1 MNTKVLLAVAKRNFI
16 SYFASPIAYLF
27 ICVFVALSTV
37 AAFWPNEFFDA
48 NLANLDQLNKWFP
61 YVMLVFIPAITM
73 GIWADERRQGTDEL
87 LLTMPATDWEV
98 VLGKFFAAVAI
109 FTVSLV
115 FSFICNY
122 AVLRSLGNPDFG
134 LFVATYLGYWLMG
147 LAMLGIG
154 MVASFFTANL
164 TVAYILG
171 VLLNAPAVFL
181 SSADVI
187 MRQDLAIRAKA
198 WSIAEQFANFGRGLI
213 TLSGLAY
220 FVFIAAV
227 TLYVA
232 MVLIGRRHWPTG
244 ESRLPSGLFF
254 AVLHLAWLG
263 SFALLGSIL
272 ASKLG
277 GSTLWIIGLVIG
289 YLILHAALLY
299 IWQQFPR
306 KETITPIHFVA
317 PGAQVVTIIA
327 GAVVAILWGEK
338 LSSGWVFWTLM
349 AILIALHVLFFV
361 GWATFPRAVALM
373 PAHFTLRT
381 LALAAASLGLV
392 AVLQAADVR
401 VDITNER
408 ISSLS
413 PHTLQILRS
422 LDPKHVVQIEAFISP
437 EVPESYIQT
446 RANLINLLKEFE
458 ARAKNVRVRIN
469 NTELFTAEAQR
480 AAERF
485 NITPQRVFALQ
496 QGRWTEHRI
505 FMGVAFICGLERVV
519 VPFIDRDIPVEY
531 ELIRSIAT
539 VTQQKRKRVGI
550 LTTDAQLFGQFSFQG
565 GEERWP
571 IVDELQKQYEVVRVE
586 PADLVTNDEECEKAG
601 MKVLGLADA
610 SESKIIERGRELLGL
625 NVPTDKLTD
634 QQKEQCKA
642 KVKEEAM
649 KLGRWDVLLAVQ
661 PSTLAPE
668 DMDRFIAAI
677 SYGQPTVV
685 FEDPMPLFASNVA
698 GTGQE
703 RRPPQQ
709 MMMFGMRPLPKG
721 DITKLWR
728 KLGID
733 FTANEIVWQRY
744 NPYPKFQLFEENP
757 EFVFVNWSCGAEE
770 PFNRQIPAVGGLQ
783 QVLFPFPGAI
793 TRLNSSTMKFTPL
806 VRTGRVTGLIN
817 YDDIFRMDF
826 LTGTRE
832 LNRNREFRPT
842 RTEYIL
848 AAAIEG
854 KLPEMKITK
863 TESSSNSDQNSEKVE
878 EIPNKQHDFKVVLVS
893 DIDMLHETFFRLR
906 QRQDLP
912 GLDVKLSF
920 DNVTMVLN
928 LIDWVAGD
936 DRFIDIRNRRPKHRT
951 LTTIERATEAARAR
965 AAEERQKLQEAY
977 NKIEREEREKLEQ
990 SIKKLEEDMKKQNIS
1005 LDEILRRVAIAQQQ
1019 GERRLNARMEE
1030 ERQKR
1035 DRALERIET
1044 ELSLYVRRLQNFYKM
1059 VSVIIPPLFPLGLA
1073 VIVFIWRRAK
1083 EMEGIPD
1090 IRRVRR
1096 SSTTQTASSAVV
1108 TSSEKG

>member
-1 MNTKVLLAVAKRNFI
+1 MNTRVLLAVAKRNFI
-16 SYFASPIAYLF
+16 SYFASPTAYLF
-27 ICVFVALSTV
+27 ICVFVALSTM

-98 VLGKFFAAVAI
+98 VLGKFLAATAI
-109 FTVSLV
+109 FTVSLL
-115 FSFICNY
+115 FSFVCNY
-122 AVLRSLGNPDFG
+122 AVLRSLGRPDFG
-134 LFVATYLGYWLMG
+134 LFIATYVGYWLMG
-147 LAMLGIG
+147 IAMLGIG

-187 MRQDLAIRAKA
+187 IRQDVALRAKA

-213 TLSGLAY
+213 TLSGIAY
-220 FVFIAAV
+220 FVLIAAV

-244 ESRLPSGLFF
+244 ESRLPAGLFF
-254 AVLHLAWLG
+254 TVLHLAWLA
-263 SFALLGSIL
+263 SFALIGTILGTKFG
-272 ASKLG
+272 A
-277 GSTLWIIGLVIG
+277 STLWPIVLVIA
-289 YLILHAALLY
+289 YLILQTALLY
-299 IWQQFPR
+299 IWQRFPN
-306 KETITPIHFVA
+306 TQPLNTLHFLVPA
-317 PGAQVVTIIA
+317 AQIVTVLVS
-327 GAVVAILWGEK
+327 AVVAVLWGST
-338 LSSGWVFWTLM
+338 LATGWIFWLLL
-349 AILIALHVLFFV
+349 AILLALHVVFFL
-361 GWATFPRAVALM
+361 GWATFPRAVSLM
-373 PAHFTLRT
+373 PAHFILRT
-381 LALAAASLGLV
+381 CALVSASLGLV
-392 AVLQAADVR
+392 ALLQAADVR
-401 VDITNER
+401 LDITSER

-422 LDPKHVVQIEAFISP
+422 LDPKYLVQIEAFISP

-446 RANLINLLKEFE
+446 RANLINLLREFE

-469 NTELFTAEAQR
+469 NTEPFTAEAQR
-480 AAERF
+480 AADRF

-565 GEERWP
+565 GQERWP

-586 PADLVTNDEECEKAG
+586 PADLITNDEECEKAG
-601 MKVLGLADA
+601 MKVLGLTDA
-610 SESKIIERGRELLGL
+610 PEEKIIERGKELLGL
-625 NVPTDKLTD
+625 NVPLDKLTD
-634 QQKEQCKA
+634 QQKEQCKTR
-642 KVKEEAM
+642 VKQEAL

-661 PSTLAPE
+661 PSSLEPQ
-668 DMDRFIAAI
+668 DLDRFIAAI
-677 SYGQPTVV
+677 SYGQPTII
-685 FEDPMPLFASNVA
+685 FEDPMPLFASSVP

-721 DITKLWR
+721 DIGKLWQ

-733 FTANEIVWQRY
+733 FTTNEIVWQRY
-744 NPYPKFQLFEENP
+744 NPYPKFVLFEENP
-757 EFVFVNWSCGAEE
+757 EFVFVNWSCGSAE
-770 PFNRQIPAVGGLQ
+770 PFNREQPAVAGLQ

-793 TRLNSSTMKFTPL
+793 TRLNSSKMKFTPL
-806 VRTGRVTGLIN
+806 VRTGRVTGLVN
-817 YDDIFRMDF
+817 YDDIFRFDF
-826 LTGTRE
+826 LTGSRE

-842 RTEYIL
+842 RMEYCL
-848 AAAIEG
+848 AASIEG
-854 KLPEMKITK
+854 KLPELKITK
-863 TESSSNSDQNSEKVE
+863 EEQSSSDQPASNKVE
-878 EIPNKQHDFKVVLVS
+878 EIPDKQHDVRVVLVS

-936 DRFIDIRNRRPKHRT
+936 DRFIEIRNRRPKHRT
-951 LTTIERATEAARAR
+951 LTTIERATEEARNR
-965 AAEERQKLQEAY
+965 TAEERQKLQEAY

-990 SIKKLEEDMKKQNIS
+990 SVKKLEEDMKKQNIS
-1005 LDEILRRVAIAQQQ
+1005 LDEILRRVAIAQEQ

-1073 VIVFIWRRAK
+1073 VIVFVWRRAK
-1083 EMEGIPD
+1083 EMEGVPAS
-1090 IRRVRR
+1090 RRVKGMARAGAA
-1096 SSTTQTASSAVV
+1096 TPKKEGE
-1108 TSSEKG
+1108 TSRV

>member
-1 MNTKVLLAVAKRNFI
+1 MNTKVVLAVAKRNFI
-16 SYFASPIAYLF
+16 SYFASPTAYLF
-27 ICVFVALSTV
+27 ICVFVALSTM

-61 YVMLVFIPAITM
+61 YVMLIFIPAITM

-98 VLGKFFAAVAI
+98 VLGKYLAAVAI
-109 FTVSLV
+109 FTVSLA
-115 FSFICNY
+115 FSLICNFF
-122 AVLRSLGNPDFG
+122 VLQTLGSPDIG
-134 LFVATYLGYWLMG
+134 LFIATYVGYWLVG

-171 VLLNAPAVFL
+171 VILNAPAVFL
-181 SSADVI
+181 ASADVI
-187 MRQDLAIRAKA
+187 VRQDLAIRAKA
-198 WSIAEQFANFGRGLI
+198 WSVAEQFANFGRGLI
-213 TLSGLAY
+213 TLSGIAY
-220 FVFIAAV
+220 FLLIVAV
-227 TLYVA
+227 ALYVA

-244 ESRLPSGLFF
+244 ESRLPAGLFF
-254 AVLHLAWLG
+254 GLLHLAWIA
-263 SFALLGSIL
+263 SFLLIG
-272 ASKLG
+272 A
-277 GSTLWIIGLVIG
+277 IIGAKWGNSSLLVVLLAIA
-289 YLILHAALLY
+289 YFILHAALVWL
-299 IWQQFPR
+299 WSEFPNR
-306 KETITPIHFVA
+306 GQPSLLHFIPPAAHIVTVIVA
-317 PGAQVVTIIA
+317 A
-327 GAVVAILWGEK
+327 AVAVLWGEV
-338 LSSGWVFWTLM
+338 LGSGWVFWFLL
-349 AILIALHVLFFV
+349 AILLALHVLFFL
-361 GWATFPRAVALM
+361 GWWRFPRAVSLM

-381 LALAAASLGLV
+381 MTLAAAALGLV
-392 AVLQAADVR
+392 ALLQAADVR
-401 VDITNER
+401 VDITSER

-413 PHTLQILRS
+413 PHTLQLLRS
-422 LDPKHVVQIEAFISP
+422 LDPKHVVQVEAFISP

-446 RANLINLLKEFE
+446 RANLVNLLREFE

-469 NTELFTAEAQR
+469 DTEPFTAEAQR
-480 AAERF
+480 AADRF

-505 FMGVAFICGLERVV
+505 FMGVAFTCGLEKVV

-565 GEERWP
+565 GQERWP

-586 PADLVTNDEECEKAG
+586 PSDLVTNDEECEKAG
-601 MKVLGLADA
+601 MKVLGLTDA
-610 SESKIIERGRELLGL
+610 SEDKVIEKGRELLGL
-625 NVPTDKLTD
+625 DTPIDKLSD
-634 QQKEQCKA
+634 QQKQQCKD

-661 PSTLAPE
+661 PSSLAPD

-677 SYGQPTVV
+677 SYGQPTVI
-685 FEDPMPLFASNVA
+685 FEDPMPIFAGGVP

-703 RRPPQQ
+703 RRPPTQ

-721 DITKLWR
+721 DIGKLWR

-733 FTANEIVWQRY
+733 FTTNEIVWQRY
-744 NPYPKFQLFEENP
+744 NPYPKFELFEQNP
-757 EFVFVNWSCGAEE
+757 EFVFINRSCGAEQ
-770 PFNRQIPAVGGLQ
+770 PFNEQEPAVAQLQ

-793 TRLNSSTMKFTPL
+793 NRLNSSTMKFTPL
-806 VRTGRVTGLIN
+806 VKTGRVTGLVN
-817 YDDIFRMDF
+817 YDDIFRVDF
-826 LTGTRE
+826 LTGSRE
-832 LNRNREFRPT
+832 LNTNRPLRPT
-842 RTEYIL
+842 KTEYVL
-848 AAAIEG
+848 AATIEG

-863 TESSSNSDQNSEKVE
+863 SEESSSEPGASSNKVE
-878 EIPNKQHDFKVVLVS
+878 ELADKQHDVRVVLVA

-912 GLDVKLSF
+912 GLDLKLSF

-928 LIDWVAGD
+928 LIDRVSGD

-977 NKIEREEREKLEQ
+977 NQIEKEEREKLEQ
-990 SIKKLEEDMKKQNIS
+990 SVKKLEEDMKKQNIS
-1005 LDEILRRVAIAQQQ
+1005 LDEILRRVAIAQEQ
-1019 GERRLNARMEE
+1019 GQRRLDARMEE
-1030 ERQKR
+1030 ERQRR

-1073 VIVFIWRRAK
+1073 AIVFVWRRAR
-1083 EMEGIPD
+1083 ELEGVPTS
-1090 IRRVRR
+1090 RRVRKK
-1096 SSTTQTASSAVV
+1096 A
-1108 TSSEKG
+1108 